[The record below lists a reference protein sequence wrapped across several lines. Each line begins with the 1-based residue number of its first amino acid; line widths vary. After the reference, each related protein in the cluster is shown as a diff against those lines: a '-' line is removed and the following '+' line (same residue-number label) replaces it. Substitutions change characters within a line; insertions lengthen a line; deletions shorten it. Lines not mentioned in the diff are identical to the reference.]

1 MPAIIIKTTREVTM
15 LKFQTFYDNCPK
27 LDHDIVL
34 YFPNDKFFMSA
45 VVVKE
50 YAGMRKVMV
59 QSPDDLI
66 WIDFYDGMTFNDML
80 TNADLRIH
88 EELFWA
94 YTNELTAEISILR
107 HTK

>member
-1 MPAIIIKTTREVTM
+1 M

-45 VVVKE
+45 VVVKSWP
-50 YAGMRKVMV
+50 GMRKVMV
-59 QSPDDLI
+59 QSPDELI

-107 HTK
+107 HTS

>member
-1 MPAIIIKTTREVTM
+1 MI
-15 LKFQTFYDNCPK
+15 FQTFYDNCPK
-27 LDHDIVL
+27 LDRDIVL

-45 VVVKE
+45 VVVKDE
-50 YAGMRKVMV
+50 DGQDAGLRKVMV

-107 HTK
+107 HTN